1 MQARAD
7 RQQGQRETV
16 RLALDAA
23 RWGFSR
29 NIEPVEVLSVTMA
42 LCWLTALAAGGVFGT
57 ASSYLAM
64 SRVTGWV
71 SAYGWQP
78 EWPWAIVIGFILVY
92 PLIAYTIATWGY
104 LRKGEWD
111 NDAPQVFWAR
121 RLRFAGLVL
130 LSGWWMFIAIMFGT
144 SNFDGVGWRIYV
156 PLALWT
162 SWSALRLVWEYGG
175 AVIPLTGERR

>member
-1 MQARAD
+1 MQARASR
-7 RQQGQRETV
+7 RQEQRETV

-29 NIEPVEVLSVTMA
+29 SIEPVEGLSVAMA
-42 LCWLTALAAGGVFGT
+42 LCWFSALARGGVFGT
-57 ASSYLAM
+57 ASSYRAM
-64 SRVTGWV
+64 SDLTNWV
-71 SAYGWQP
+71 EAYGWDA
-78 EWPWAIVIGFILVY
+78 EWPWAIIIFSVTIHSLVAY
-92 PLIAYTIATWGY
+92 AIAAWGY
-104 LRKGEWD
+104 LRAGTWD

-121 RLRFAGLVL
+121 RLRFAGLLL
-130 LSGWWMFIAIMFGT
+130 LSGWWMFIAIMFGN

-175 AVIPLTGERR
+175 AVIPLMGERR

>member
-1 MQARAD
+1 
-7 RQQGQRETV
+7 
-16 RLALDAA
+16 
-23 RWGFSR
+23 
-29 NIEPVEVLSVTMA
+29 MA

-71 SAYGWQP
+71 EAYGWKP
-78 EWPWAIVIGFILVY
+78 EWPWGIAIGGILAHFLAAYAIGVFI
-92 PLIAYTIATWGY
+92 Y
-104 LRKGEWD
+104 LRRGEWR
-111 NDAPQVFWAR
+111 NEGSGIFWSR
-121 RLRFAGLVL
+121 RLRFAGLLL
-130 LSGWWMFIAIMFGT
+130 LSGWWMFIAIMFGS

-175 AVIPLTGERR
+175 AVIPLMGERR

>member
-1 MQARAD
+1 M
-7 RQQGQRETV
+7 RQRRGQRETV

-23 RWGFSR
+23 RWGFAR
-29 NIEPVEVLSVTMA
+29 NIEPVEGLSVAMA
-42 LCWLTALAAGGVFGT
+42 ICWFTALVAGGVFDT

-64 SRVTGWV
+64 SRVTDWV
-71 SAYGWQP
+71 ANYGWKP
-78 EWPWAIVIGFILVY
+78 EWPWAIAIGLVLVH
-92 PLIAYTIATWGY
+92 PLIAYAISAWGY
-104 LRKGEWD
+104 LRAGTWD

-121 RLRFAGLVL
+121 RLRFAGMIM
-130 LSGWWMFIAIMFGT
+130 LSGWWMFIAIMFGN